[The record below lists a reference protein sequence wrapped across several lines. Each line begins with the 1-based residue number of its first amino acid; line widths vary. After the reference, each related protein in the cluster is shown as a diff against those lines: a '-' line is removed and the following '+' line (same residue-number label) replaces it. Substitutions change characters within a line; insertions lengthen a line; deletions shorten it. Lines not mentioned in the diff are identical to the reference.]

1 MEIIEDVNRFV
12 VVLIGG
18 DAFLRVRRR
27 KRGLERP
34 GKGGTPLA
42 LVDSDFSV
50 VQRSDLIEH
59 PDILTPEIPLGRLS
73 LPTRPSDQ
81 PREPFGRVVQTATGH
96 HYAGEYH
103 QRLVLTKSP

>member
-1 MEIIEDVNRFV
+1 MIEDVNRFV

-59 PDILTPEIPLGRLS
+59 PDILTPEIPRAVGRSRRDLQINPANPSAESCKPPPGIITPASTTNALS
-73 LPTRPSDQ
+73 
-81 PREPFGRVVQTATGH
+81 
-96 HYAGEYH
+96 
-103 QRLVLTKSP
+103 